1 MMTLPGK
8 FTIGYLEEDVPQKA
22 YFRIKPLFVKG
33 DGAFEQ
39 IENVSELFPDD
50 GGIRIVPDKNESNR
64 FKARMRTLGRYC
76 VLDLTHHMGENDK
89 IRPNK
94 NYNPDRQ
101 EDNRNIVYSDVV
113 ACCPDEWMCEV
124 VRADKAEGEVRIT
137 LLRRPGTKHV
147 ALISG
152 GTLSGPWVY
161 EDGEHENEFVFR
173 PDDAYE
179 TYTANES
186 TYMRLFAVPLS
197 NGEETEVI
205 VSASGAPL
213 FVRKDAPEA
222 AAPAE
227 NAEAASAESA
237 PEAPEAPA
245 EEEPSAPAEAPQ
257 PESLKTDSPEAVP
270 EAANGPEA
278 EVRPANA
285 ARPEA
290 EARPAARPETD
301 ARTEA
306 PVRFPAAVR
315 PEAPARPVP
324 FRPEP
329 PVRPEAPT
337 KPFSPIRAEAP
348 VRPVPTQK
356 QPEPDAY
363 FPRMGRIYAR
373 EQSLMGQTG
382 LNPRRGRSLS
392 EVVDDGWR
400 RSRMDQL
407 GAPVPGN
414 APGQPIVSPIER
426 AAQSA
431 REAWS
436 LPEARQAVIDDLLK
450 LDGFSEAL
458 APRFEKGGK
467 TPATSQQL
475 DSLNDLEEERLKIL
489 NEIDTLRKKR
499 IDMRGELL
507 EEARQAHADEV
518 KKQEETIARLK
529 DESEKR
535 LRDAEEARKTQADA
549 QKLFDKTAREAF
561 EGDFLKY
568 AVHTRAAA
576 MIREWDGADESDFAA
591 SPEVYEPNGAQL
603 VSDVRRAFE
612 NAGRPLDNDEAVNLL
627 ACLAIGKITVFSG
640 PTGCGKTFMAHSLAS
655 ALGLTAK
662 GAKRYIR
669 LDASDKPAKETALFK
684 ALTRYEDGR
693 TLRVA
698 LLDDMNA
705 QPSQDQ
711 SRGLLTYGEDCESE
725 ISLRVAMTA
734 LDDQLG
740 YPLDTRILDRAF
752 VVRMSLPE
760 ATGWH
765 AAKPAVA
772 CAPQAVSLDALQ
784 KIFKTDRDIPG
795 EVESR
800 MNTLLERLS
809 GLRIRLSERTLTD
822 MRAYCAAVIP
832 LMTSSPKKA
841 LDYAFAQRALPHI
854 LATAKLPVLRQLPD
868 ILCDLPVS
876 LSLLNQPLPL
886 PPL

>member
-1 MMTLPGK
+1 MTLPGK
-8 FTIGYLEEDVPQKA
+8 ITIGYLEEDVPQKA

-39 IENVSELFPDD
+39 IENVRENFPDE

-94 NYNPDRQ
+94 NYSPDRQ
-101 EDNRNIVYSDVV
+101 EENRNIVYSDVV
-113 ACCPDEWMCEV
+113 AKCPDEWMCEV
-124 VRADKAEGEVRIT
+124 VRADQSEGEIRAT
-137 LLRRPGTKHV
+137 LLRRPGTRQV

-152 GTLSGPWVY
+152 GTISGPWIY
-161 EDGEHENEFVFR
+161 EQGEHENEFVFR
-173 PDDAYE
+173 KDDAYE
-179 TYTANES
+179 TYTADES
-186 TYMRLFAVPLS
+186 TYMRLFTVPLS
-197 NGEETEVI
+197 EGEETEVI

-213 FVRKDAPEA
+213 FVLKNIPEA
-222 AAPAE
+222 PKAEEAKEAAPAE
-227 NAEAASAESA
+227 EAEAAETPAVSEPSEDENA
-237 PEAPEAPA
+237 PAASSEAPEA
-245 EEEPSAPAEAPQ
+245 EESPKADATECPEAPV
-257 PESLKTDSPEAVP
+257 S
-270 EAANGPEA
+270 
-278 EVRPANA
+278 
-285 ARPEA
+285 PEA
-290 EARPAARPETD
+290 EAL
-301 ARTEA
+301 
-306 PVRFPAAVR
+306 
-315 PEAPARPVP
+315 PEAPAV
-324 FRPEP
+324 PEP
-329 PVRPEAPT
+329 PVRPAFTPRPETAARLETPLRPETPSRPSAPV
-337 KPFSPIRAEAP
+337 RAEAP
-348 VRPVPTQK
+348 VRPVPPQK
-356 QPEPDAY
+356 QPEADGYA
-363 FPRMGRIYAR
+363 PRMGRLFAR
-373 EQSLMGQTG
+373 EQSLIGQTG

-414 APGQPIVSPIER
+414 APGSPIVSPIER
-426 AAQSA
+426 AAESA
-431 REAWS
+431 RDAWA
-436 LPEARQAVIDDLLK
+436 LKEARQAMIDELLK
-450 LDGFSEAL
+450 LDGFSQAL

-475 DSLNDLEEERLKIL
+475 ESLNDLEEERLKIL
-489 NEIDTLRKKR
+489 SEIDVLRKNR
-499 IDMRGELL
+499 IEMRGELL
-507 EEARQAHADEV
+507 EEARQAHANEI

-529 DESEKR
+529 AESEKR

-669 LDASDKPAKETALFK
+669 LDASDKPAKDTALFK

-698 LLDDMNA
+698 LLDDVNA

-711 SRGLLTYGEDCESE
+711 SRGLLTYGEDSESE

-752 VVRMSLPE
+752 VVRMALPE

-772 CAPQAVSLDALQ
+772 CAPQAVSLDALH

-800 MNTLLERLS
+800 MSTLLERLS

-854 LATAKLPVLRQLPD
+854 LATAKLPVLKQLPD
-868 ILCDLPVS
+868 ILCDLPVC